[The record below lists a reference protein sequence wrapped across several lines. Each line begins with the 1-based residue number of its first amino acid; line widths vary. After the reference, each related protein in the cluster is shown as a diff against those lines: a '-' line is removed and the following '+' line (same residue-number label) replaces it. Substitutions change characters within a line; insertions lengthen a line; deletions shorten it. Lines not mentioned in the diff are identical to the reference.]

1 MKFAAKLSCAMILV
15 LAVSLSAGG
24 CMLLYGDFSDRLAE
38 TSTQNEVQHGL
49 PALLYHGGCPAD
61 AVQPGRPHHR

>member
-1 MKFAAKLSCAMILV
+1 MKFAAKLSCVMMLV

-38 TSTQNEVQHGL
+38 ASSQNQVQHGL
-49 PALLYHGGCPAD
+49 LCYTLGGVLFAL
-61 AVQPGRPHHR
+61 